1 MSIRNDTDASLASAY
16 QFDELRRHCTR
27 QPTLNLPKG
36 EQALARGRLIAAVVL
51 RKTAD
56 AARGPINF
64 MTFQFDRAA
73 VLNSGLKDQ
82 LR

>member
-36 EQALARGRLIAAVVL
+36 EQVLARGRLIAAVVL

-56 AARGPINF
+56 APINF